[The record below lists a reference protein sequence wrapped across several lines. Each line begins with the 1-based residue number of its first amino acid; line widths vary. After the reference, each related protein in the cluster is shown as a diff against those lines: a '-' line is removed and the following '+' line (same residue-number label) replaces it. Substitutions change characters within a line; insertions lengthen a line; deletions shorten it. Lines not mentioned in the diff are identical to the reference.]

1 MPSGISCKK
10 RSKLYFRRA
19 INVVVLALNFWWAD
33 FKFVDVDL
41 MRRTPS
47 WQQRL
52 IYNRIACLF
61 RVDGPRK
68 LTTLASGGR
77 RMPQLCARLGELSE
91 ALTAIGPGADHYSRT
106 FPGKEVP
113 VDNSASPC
121 LEPYRSLDADRLKL
135 SGKGKWDP
143 TEFLGDTLSMAFRN
157 PDSLL
162 FDVNYA
168 YIPLPK
174 ISDSLEQIVKLCHV
188 WDENGL
194 LLIHDHDIP
203 SHYPEEVVKIFN
215 AYKSVSTDRQI
226 GDRRGRNAT
235 EARVE
240 GPSRNLPVGPDLVE
254 LFIDPQSQVLRL
266 SVTDR
271 KDFYHQVKC
280 SYTRAIS
287 NTIRPGIPAEMLSNT
302 KAMAAFLL
310 KKKGEKQKHRMET
323 GDDLG
328 MSARSRLLRSSS
340 GGLVYASFLSVLQGD
355 HGGVEY
361 ACDAHHHLLASRGL
375 LCPDNRLV
383 SDSPFKG
390 KRLMEGLCID
400 DYFAISIEDKCN
412 MAMSTSRRCFE
423 TANDAYKDHCLLGSP
438 DKDIIDA
445 EAGKVIGAHI
455 NAQPDA
461 AGAGLVSVGAPPS
474 KRYSL
479 AMISLR
485 VAQLSHTTDAL
496 HVCLMGGWS
505 STLLYRRPLMS
516 LFAESYK
523 LVDATSVEPNN
534 PKMIKLPRSV
544 AQELCLASILVLFA
558 VSNIAAPFS
567 QKIYCSDASTEKGA
581 FCSTVVEEEMA
592 EVLWKC
598 SRSKGAYHRLLTPS
612 ESLAKRLGLLEEKGN
627 MDQLS
632 PEKPIAYHFDFIEV
646 FAGSSRISDAL
657 ASFGLVI
664 GPPVDLTHSPEYNME
679 WVHLISWLTFLVA
692 SGRVLAFMC
701 EPPCTTFSIM
711 RRPPLRSR
719 LCPFGF
725 RPRENQTHN
734 GNLLCQRSC
743 QLLFTGLQSDAIG
756 LLEKPFT
763 SLMKHMPSY
772 KTLLAKDPVFE
783 VRTDSCMFGSI
794 HQKSF
799 ALLGFGLDPE
809 PFVRRCDKQHKHVK
823 VEGAFTKA
831 SATYTKEL
839 AEKIASSFNVA
850 ILKKKQRLRD
860 EGEIPKGLENQLIN
874 SVALESEWKVEE
886 AWTFRGSS
894 HINIKE
900 LASVSRLATSLARQA
915 KPLRTVCLADSFV
928 ISSAVSKGRSS
939 SRGLTPLLRRLNSTM
954 CACDLY
960 INLPFVP
967 TRHNPSDDPT
977 RDVVIR
983 RPLLNGLL
991 PSLHRN
997 ALFKLS
1003 SLTKLRRWASN
1014 WIRLI
1019 LCLLGVRCLDFND
1032 RSLYRRSRFATSAHF
1047 TTPGHNSTCLS
1058 TSMDFDATLGFPG
1071 EGPSLSAL
1079 IALLAMALSWTCS
1092 SGLVVCQSSLW
1103 VVVFPFTFRGVVVSA
1118 MDTGPRNQADFR
1130 RQAVRQVRPPL
1141 PKGRPVLP
1149 QTSDNRQLLFGQ
1161 FRDWCFSNG
1170 CNIDLFL
1177 QRATAHVED
1186 INTLLSSYGRRMYEG
1201 GRPYGHFAE
1210 TINAVVQEQPNL
1222 RRLLQPSWDVAFAW
1236 VRSEPPSHRLALP
1249 WQVFL
1254 AMVALSLSW
1263 GWIMV
1268 SGALSLM
1275 WGGLLRPGELLASRR
1290 SDLLLPLDTNYTN
1303 SFALLAIEE
1312 PKTRYTAARHQCA
1325 KIDSEDILR
1334 ILELSYRGLRPHEKL
1349 WPFSGQLLRS
1359 RFKQLLA
1366 ALGLQST
1373 TSKSLE
1379 LSSLRPG
1386 AATWLLTVTEN
1397 AELTRRRGRWIS
1409 PKVMEIYVQETS
1421 AARFM
1426 VALTTKQRDCVFS
1439 LANVFLKILDKCE
1452 QFHRASIPASVWFR
1466 LLSHLP

>member
-1 MPSGISCKK
+1 M
-10 RSKLYFRRA
+10 
-19 INVVVLALNFWWAD
+19 
-33 FKFVDVDL
+33 
-41 MRRTPS
+41 
-47 WQQRL
+47 
-52 IYNRIACLF
+52 
-61 RVDGPRK
+61 
-68 LTTLASGGR
+68 
-77 RMPQLCARLGELSE
+77 
-91 ALTAIGPGADHYSRT
+91 
-106 FPGKEVP
+106 
-113 VDNSASPC
+113 
-121 LEPYRSLDADRLKL
+121 
-135 SGKGKWDP
+135 
-143 TEFLGDTLSMAFRN
+143 
-157 PDSLL
+157 
-162 FDVNYA
+162 
-168 YIPLPK
+168 
-174 ISDSLEQIVKLCHV
+174 
-188 WDENGL
+188 
-194 LLIHDHDIP
+194 
-203 SHYPEEVVKIFN
+203 
-215 AYKSVSTDRQI
+215 
-226 GDRRGRNAT
+226 
-235 EARVE
+235 E

-254 LFIDPQSQVLRL
+254 LFIDPQTQVLRL

-271 KDFYHQVKC
+271 KDFYHPVKC

-287 NTIRPGIPAEMLSNT
+287 NTIGPGIPAEMLSNT

-310 KKKGEKQKHRMET
+310 KKKGTKMKHRMET

-328 MSARSRLLRSSS
+328 INARSRLLRSSE
-340 GGLVYASFLSVLQGD
+340 GDLVYASFLSVLQGD

-375 LCPDNRLV
+375 LCPETRLV

-390 KRLMEGLCID
+390 RRLMEGLCID
-400 DYFAISIEDKCN
+400 DYFAISIEDKGN
-412 MAMSTSRRCFE
+412 TSMSTSRRCFE
-423 TANDAYKDHCLLGSP
+423 AANDAYKDHCLLGSP

-455 NAQPDA
+455 NALPDA

-523 LVDATSVEPNN
+523 LVDATAVEPNN

-558 VSNIAAPFS
+558 VSNIATPFS

-592 EVLWKC
+592 EVLWKV

-612 ESLAKRLGLLEEKGN
+612 ESLAKRLGFLEEKGN
-627 MDQLS
+627 LDQPS

-657 ASFGLVI
+657 ASSGLVI

-679 WVHLISWLTFLVA
+679 WVHVISWLTFLVA

-743 QLLFTGLQSDAIG
+743 QRMQNDAIG

-772 KTLLAKDPVFE
+772 KALLAKDTVFE

-809 PFVRRCDKQHKHVK
+809 PFIRRCDKQHQHVK
-823 VEGAFTKA
+823 VEGAYTKA

-839 AEKIASSFNVA
+839 AEKIASSFETA
-850 ILKKKQRLRD
+850 IIKKKQELRD
-860 EGEIPKGLENQLIN
+860 DGNLPKGLENQLIN

-886 AWTFRGSS
+886 AWTFRGNS

-900 LASVSRLATSLARQA
+900 LASVSRLATSLARQG
-915 KPLRTVCLADSFV
+915 KP
-928 ISSAVSKGRSS
+928 IQI
-939 SRGLTPLLRRLNSTM
+939 RRLNSTM

-967 TRHNPSDDPT
+967 TRHNPSHNPT

-983 RPLLNGLL
+983 QPLLNGLL
-991 PSLHRN
+991 PGLHRN

-1003 SLTKLRRWASN
+1003 AFTKLRRWASN

-1032 RSLYRRSRFATSAHF
+1032 RSLYRRSRFAATNHLSLPA
-1047 TTPGHNSTCLS
+1047 PNSTCLS

-1071 EGPSLSAL
+1071 EGPSLSAW

-1092 SGLVVCQSSLW
+1092 SGLFVCQSCLW
-1103 VVVFPFTFRGVVVSA
+1103 VEF
-1118 MDTGPRNQADFR
+1118 
-1130 RQAVRQVRPPL
+1130 
-1141 PKGRPVLP
+1141 
-1149 QTSDNRQLLFGQ
+1149 
-1161 FRDWCFSNG
+1161 
-1170 CNIDLFL
+1170 
-1177 QRATAHVED
+1177 
-1186 INTLLSSYGRRMYEG
+1186 
-1201 GRPYGHFAE
+1201 
-1210 TINAVVQEQPNL
+1210 
-1222 RRLLQPSWDVAFAW
+1222 
-1236 VRSEPPSHRLALP
+1236 PPS
-1249 WQVFL
+1249 FF
-1254 AMVALSLSW
+1254 
-1263 GWIMV
+1263 
-1268 SGALSLM
+1268 GAS
-1275 WGGLLRPGELLASRR
+1275 
-1290 SDLLLPLDTNYTN
+1290 
-1303 SFALLAIEE
+1303 
-1312 PKTRYTAARHQCA
+1312 
-1325 KIDSEDILR
+1325 
-1334 ILELSYRGLRPHEKL
+1334 
-1349 WPFSGQLLRS
+1349 
-1359 RFKQLLA
+1359 
-1366 ALGLQST
+1366 
-1373 TSKSLE
+1373 
-1379 LSSLRPG
+1379 
-1386 AATWLLTVTEN
+1386 
-1397 AELTRRRGRWIS
+1397 
-1409 PKVMEIYVQETS
+1409 
-1421 AARFM
+1421 
-1426 VALTTKQRDCVFS
+1426 
-1439 LANVFLKILDKCE
+1439 
-1452 QFHRASIPASVWFR
+1452 
-1466 LLSHLP
+1466 